1 MSNKEFSEITPL
13 KTSGKSELHMFL
25 QSFSELSRSRI
36 DLFYLFAVGAVETLG
51 ICIITT
57 GLSIYLSTA
66 RGLSDLLTGY
76 IIASYG
82 GLAFI
87 YSILF
92 GSLIDKYGLKIC
104 LILGNFSALFGYMI
118 IIFNSSISVQV
129 FCIITFI
136 SGGNSVVIPTL
147 KLGIKHYAN
156 DNAKSLGYSTLY
168 ILIFG
173 AGAMAGVLVD
183 VGLSIGSKDLKT
195 FTIIFSIGGC
205 FIVLSTALSFLIT
218 DIERSTEA
226 INSWEITKEV
236 FQTKVFLKFMCLTL
250 LLVVIKALY
259 NHMSMTLPLYM
270 HRSIGED
277 AHFGYMLAIH
287 KGVMVIF
294 IPLLTSMIYFFSCY
308 SLLMIGG
315 FISALSVI
323 PLLFEASYLSV
334 TIFIVIVS
342 IGESLYAPRLIDYAL
357 SIAPPGKEGT
367 FISLASSPLAL
378 SMIIAGL
385 SGGVLLTEFCPSHGD
400 KHCWAVWG
408 IIGLITLTIPIIMLI
423 FREYLEEKNQTDKNL
438 DSL

>member
-13 KTSGKSELHMFL
+13 KSSNKSEFHLFL

-51 ICIITT
+51 ICTITT

-66 RGLSDLLTGY
+66 RELSDLLTGC

-82 GLAFI
+82 GSAFI

-92 GSLIDKYGLKIC
+92 GSLIDKYGLKLC
-104 LILGNFSALFGYMI
+104 LILGNLSALFGYMI
-118 IIFNSSISVQV
+118 IIFNSSISIQI
-129 FCIITFI
+129 FCILTFV
-136 SGGNSVVIPTL
+136 SGGNSVVIPSL

-168 ILIFG
+168 IILFG

-183 VGLSIGSKDLKT
+183 IGLSLGSRDLET
-195 FTIIFSIGGC
+195 FTILFSIGGC
-205 FIVLSTALSFLIT
+205 FIVISTALSFLIT

-226 INSWEITKEV
+226 VNSWEITKEV
-236 FQTKVFLKFMCLTL
+236 IQTKVFLKFMFLTL

-259 NHMSMTLPLYM
+259 SHLSMTLPLYM
-270 HRSIGED
+270 HRAIEED

-287 KGVMVIF
+287 KVIMVVC

-308 SLLMIGG
+308 SLLIIGG
-315 FISALSVI
+315 FISALSII
-323 PLLFEASYLSV
+323 PLLFEASYLSIIV
-334 TIFIVIVS
+334 FIVIVS
-342 IGESLYAPRLIDYAL
+342 IGESLYAPRLIDYTL

-367 FISLASSPLAL
+367 FIALASSPLAL
-378 SMIIAGL
+378 SMIVAGL

-400 KHCWAVWG
+400 KHCWAMWG
-408 IIGLITLTIPIIMLI
+408 IIGLVTFMIPVIMLV
-423 FREYLEEKNQTDKNL
+423 FREYLEEKEKIIKTEE
-438 DSL
+438 